1 MTTRRSVALILS
13 PLGVLLISAARLI
26 IVANFNT
33 TTAVTIASS
42 GGFINT
48 LLGTV
53 IPLVPV
59 FMPYFALLLLLSRH
73 FLLSILAF
81 AFAAFIT
88 PTSITLTDVVGLAQ
102 ADWYHLVVM
111 ISDNR
116 QTIFM
121 ILLVILVVLWVYNRS
136 LPEALSAVVVMAV
149 AVALLFALPNP
160 LLSQHLQSAG
170 TNEQRIV
177 LQASSGAYGFTGAQ
191 ILIALIVLAVVFV
204 FLAYPKDVSGQ
215 VEGYSWMLSVAV
227 ALIATIALFPYVRY
241 IYPVPQHRNYYTE
254 AAHTMW
260 LPAERI
266 ALGTHRIYYGYILS
280 SGGGWFTVL
289 SANSR
294 TIVYLPTGDVV
305 SRSVCQ
311 PRLAAQPQQ
320 YPPLVPWLYHPP
332 SRLPACASYDGTP
345 SITSFLSKGES
356 LIEISLGIH
365 RCPWTVISVT
375 NSHAHKQLSRRLRAY
390 ERAHKWYEPTPA
402 GQRFWYYP
410 RVQPG
415 HQSCTPSHIS
425 W

>member
-1 MTTRRSVALILS
+1 MTTRRSVALILT
-13 PLGVLLISAARLI
+13 PLGLLLISAARLI

-42 GGFINT
+42 GGFLNT

-59 FMPYFALLLLLSRH
+59 FMPYFALILLLSRH

-88 PTSITLTDVVGLAQ
+88 PTSITLTDVVGLVQ

-111 ISDNR
+111 ISDDR
-116 QTIFM
+116 QVIFM

-149 AVALLFALPNP
+149 AVALLFALPNL

-177 LQASSGAYGFTGAQ
+177 LQSSSGAYGFTGAQ
-191 ILIALIVLAVVFV
+191 ALIPVIVLALVFV
-204 FLAYPKDVSGQ
+204 FLAYPKSISGQ
-215 VEGYSWMLSVAV
+215 VEGYSWVLSVAV

-254 AAHTMW
+254 AAHAMW
-260 LPAERI
+260 LPAEKI
-266 ALGTHRIYYGYILS
+266 ALSTHRTYYGYILS

-289 SANSR
+289 AANSR
-294 TIVYLPTGDVV
+294 TIVYLPAGDVV

-375 NSHAHKQLSRRLRAY
+375 NAHAHKQLSRRLRAY
-390 ERAHKWYEPTPA
+390 ERSHKWYEPTPV

-410 RVQPG
+410 RVQPR
-415 HQSCTPSHIS
+415 HQSCTPWHIS

>member
-1 MTTRRSVALILS
+1 MTTRRSIALILS
-13 PLGVLLISAARLI
+13 PIGVLLISAARLI

-48 LLGTV
+48 ILGTV

-73 FLLSILAF
+73 FLLSISAF
-81 AFAAFIT
+81 AFATFIT
-88 PTSITLTDVVGLAQ
+88 PTSITLPDVLYLVQ
-102 ADWYHLVVM
+102 TDWYNLGAM

-116 QTIFM
+116 RTI
-121 ILLVILVVLWVYNRS
+121 ILVLLAILVVLWVYNRS

-160 LLSQHLQSAG
+160 LLSQRLQLAG
-170 TNEQRIV
+170 NDEHRIV
-177 LQASSGAYGFTGAQ
+177 LQASSGAYGLSGLRVLTYLLLLA
-191 ILIALIVLAVVFV
+191 IVFI
-204 FLAYPKDVSGQ
+204 FLAYPRNLDGQ
-215 VEGYSWMLSVAV
+215 IEGYSWLLSVAV

-254 AAHTMW
+254 AAHAMW
-260 LPAERI
+260 LPTEKI
-266 ALGTHRIYYGYILS
+266 ALSTHRIYYGYILS
-280 SGGGWFTVL
+280 SSGGWFTVL

-294 TIVYLPTGDVV
+294 TIVYLSTDKVV
-305 SRSVCQ
+305 GRSACQ
-311 PRLAAQPQQ
+311 PRLTAQPKQ

-332 SRLPACASYDGTP
+332 TQLPTCASYDGTT
-345 SITSFLSKGES
+345 SITSFVSKGEP
-356 LIEISLGIH
+356 LIEISLSIQ

-375 NSHAHKQLSRRLRAY
+375 NAHAHEKLSRRLRAY
-390 ERAHKWYEPTPA
+390 EKAHKWYEPTPV

-410 RVQPG
+410 HFTPS
-415 HQSCTPSHIS
+415 HHSCRPSHIS